1 MARRARVLQLFL
13 GKGEFALLPV
23 GPSARVAASCT
34 ASDSNQNSYAQ
45 RSLQKRSLLRRLGRL
60 KTYATG
66 WGRPMPRTKLRFLR
80 SRKGGTGTFRWRLDE
95 IPT

>member
-1 MARRARVLQLFL
+1 MARGARVLQLFL

-45 RSLQKRSLLRRLGRL
+45 HRLQKRSLRRVLGPL
-60 KTYATG
+60 GAYAT
-66 WGRPMPRTKLRFLR
+66 R
-80 SRKGGTGTFRWRLDE
+80 SADAPYVFPLSLA
-95 IPT
+95 P

>member
-60 KTYATG
+60 KDV
-66 WGRPMPRTKLRFLR
+66 RHKL
-80 SRKGGTGTFRWRLDE
+80 SSAGAPYE
-95 IPT
+95 APVSPQP

>member
-23 GPSARVAASCT
+23 SPPARVAASCT

-45 RSLQKRSLLRRLGRL
+45 HSLQKRSLLRRFSRL
-60 KTYATG
+60 KTHTQGLESADAPYEA
-66 WGRPMPRTKLRFLR
+66 PVSPQA
-80 SRKGGTGTFRWRLDE
+80 
-95 IPT
+95 